1 MTNAVNIT
9 VALSKVIVFTIFAN
23 TLYVNFVVDR
33 GETKQKS
40 LSNYF
45 FCSLFNNF
53 YLGHFNADISFHI

>member
-33 GETKQKS
+33 GKQNRNLWVIIFS
-40 LSNYF
+40 VL
-45 FCSLFNNF
+45 
-53 YLGHFNADISFHI
+53 YLITSI